1 MTLYQLE
8 VFPAVVQTGSFTRA
22 GELLLT
28 SQSGVSHT
36 IADLEKELGIILFTR
51 NRNSI
56 KLTEAGERI
65 LPHARE
71 MVGQKSKIN
80 QVAAEAKGVKSGT
93 LRIGAFPSY
102 SANVIPG
109 IFQAFRSR
117 YPGVEL
123 LLFEGSY
130 AEVEAWL
137 KAGTVDLGFLAN
149 PCAGL
154 DITQLVSDP
163 YVAVLPATHP
173 LRNHNEISIAQ
184 LAHEPFLS
192 LTSGCERLVM
202 RAFQENEL
210 SLNKQLEVAENSTII
225 SMVEAGMG
233 VSIVPSMIL
242 PAMPVNIVV
251 KPITPPITR
260 VIGLA
265 VRSQETISSAMA
277 AFIKETQGWLSL
289 HFSD

>member
-8 VFPAVVQTGSFTRA
+8 VFLAVVQTGSFTRA

-28 SQSGVSHT
+28 SQSGVSHS
-36 IADLEKELGIILFTR
+36 IADLEKELGIVLFTR
-51 NRNSI
+51 NRNHI
-56 KLTEAGERI
+56 KLTDAGEQI

-71 MVGQKSKIN
+71 IVSQKDKIN
-80 QVAAEAKGVKSGT
+80 QVVSEAQGVKNGT
-93 LRIGAFPSY
+93 LRIGAFPSF
-102 SANVIPG
+102 SANVIPS

-130 AEVEAWL
+130 AEVEAWI

-149 PCAGL
+149 PCDGL
-154 DITQLVSDP
+154 DIIQLVSDP

-173 LRNHNEISIAQ
+173 LRKHDVISIEQ
-184 LAHEPFLS
+184 LVHEPFLS
-192 LTSGCERLVM
+192 LKSGCERLVM

-210 SLNKQLEVAENSTII
+210 SLNKQFEVAENSTII
-225 SMVEAGMG
+225 SMVEAGIG

-242 PAMPVNIVV
+242 PVMPANIVV
-251 KPITPPITR
+251 KPLKPPITR
-260 VIGLA
+260 NIGLA
-265 VRSQETISSAMA
+265 VRSQETISPAIA
-277 AFIKETQGWLSL
+277 AFIKETQSL
-289 HFSD
+289 LA